1 MYSLFEPDAKR
12 LFSLTQVS
20 LAQPVADDDT
30 PRNVSSRQGGEETGP
45 DGRAGWSFAYVRL
58 IISLRWHWIR
68 WIANEAT
75 NRRTKGEKE
84 KKEATNL

>member
-58 IISLRWHWIR
+58 VISLRWH
-68 WIANEAT
+68 
-75 NRRTKGEKE
+75 
-84 KKEATNL
+84 